1 MKLYHGSTVD
11 ITIIDFSKSKPN
23 KDFGRGFYL
32 SSDKKQALQLAE
44 YKAFQ
49 YGGEPVLNTYEFD
62 ERFLSDT
69 SLEVLQ
75 FEDYSKEWADFVFAN
90 RNSPNGESVHNYDIV
105 IGPIANDRV
114 GVQVRRYIEHEIS
127 LETFL
132 ENLKYKRSI

>member
-49 YGGEPVLNTYEFD
+49 YGGEPVLNTYEYD
-62 ERFLSDT
+62 EKNCQTIL
-69 SLEVLQ
+69 
-75 FEDYSKEWADFVFAN
+75 
-90 RNSPNGESVHNYDIV
+90 
-105 IGPIANDRV
+105 
-114 GVQVRRYIEHEIS
+114 
-127 LETFL
+127 
-132 ENLKYKRSI
+132 LKYSNLTIIQKNGLISYS